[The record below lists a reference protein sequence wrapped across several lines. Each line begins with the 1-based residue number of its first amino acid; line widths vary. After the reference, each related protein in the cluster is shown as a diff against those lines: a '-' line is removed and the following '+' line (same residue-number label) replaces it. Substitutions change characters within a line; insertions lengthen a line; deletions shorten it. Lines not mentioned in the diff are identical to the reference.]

1 MDKIKVAVIDTVNSA
16 LYVTDMLNYFLEKEI
31 PEEVIILVFNK
42 KFNINLQASNIQWSV
57 VESINIY

>member
-16 LYVTDMLNYFLEKEI
+16 LYVMGIFNYSLEEES
-31 PEEVIILVFNK
+31 PEEVTILLFNR

-57 VESINIY
+57 VESINI

>member
-1 MDKIKVAVIDTVNSA
+1 MEKIKVAVIDTVNSA
-16 LYVTDMLNYFLEKEI
+16 LYVMDIFNYSLEEEN
-31 PEEVIILVFNK
+31 PGEVIILLFNR

>member
-16 LYVTDMLNYFLEKEI
+16 LYVMDMFNYSLEDEN
-31 PEEVIILVFNK
+31 PEEVIILLFNR